1 MEDEPSVIQDIDRHQ
16 RRRGRRNR
24 DTRVLRHLPL
34 VRYVVRRLRPTSSP
48 LEVDDLVSAGTIG
61 LIEAADR
68 YDPKRGVPF
77 ASFAYFRIRG
87 AVIEEISILGVGT
100 LTTSRAA
107 CSLEAPI
114 SDETGFTLMDV
125 TVDPSASE
133 PQCSA
138 ELSEL
143 LTAIGDLPDRD
154 RQILA
159 LSVAGHSGNDIA
171 DRYGC
176 SPSLVSRILVDTRFR
191 LEHETQRD
199 G

>member
-1 MEDEPSVIQDIDRHQ
+1 MEDEPSVIHYIDLHL
-16 RRRGRRNR
+16 RRRHTR

-34 VRYVVRRLRPTSSP
+34 VRYVVRRLRPASSP

-68 YDPKRGVPF
+68 YDPKRGVTF
-77 ASFAYFRIRG
+77 ATFAYRRIRG
-87 AVIEEISILGVGT
+87 AVIEEISTSSGT
-100 LTTSRAA
+100 H
-107 CSLEAPI
+107 SLEAPI
-114 SDETGFTLMDV
+114 SEETGYTLMDV

-133 PQCSA
+133 PQSSA

-154 RQILA
+154 REILG
-159 LSVAGHSGNDIA
+159 LSAAGHSGNDIA
-171 DRYGC
+171 ERYGC
-176 SPSLVSRILVDTRFR
+176 SPSLISRILVDARFR
-191 LEHETQRD
+191 LELRTQHD

>member
-1 MEDEPSVIQDIDRHQ
+1 MEDEPSVIQDTDGHQ

-24 DTRVLRHLPL
+24 NTRVLDHLPL
-34 VRYVVRRLRPTSSP
+34 VRYVVRRLRPASPP
-48 LEVDDLVSAGTIG
+48 LELNDLVSAGTIG

-77 ASFAYFRIRG
+77 ASFAYRRIRG
-87 AVIEEISILGVGT
+87 AVLEEISSLGAGT
-100 LTTSRAA
+100 LTTSRTE

-114 SDETGFTLMDV
+114 SAETGFTLMDV

-133 PQCSA
+133 PQYSA

-154 RQILA
+154 REILA
-159 LSVAGHSGNDIA
+159 LSVAGYTGNDIA
-171 DRYGC
+171 ERYGC
-176 SPSLVSRILVDTRFR
+176 SPSLVSRILVDARFR
-191 LEHETQRD
+191 LEHKTRT
-199 G
+199 